1 MSMISIKIN
10 GERARTAPQ
19 STLADILLARK
30 IDAQSTRGVAV
41 ALNDAFVRR
50 NDWGNRVIGEG
61 DQIEIVTAQQ
71 GG

>member
-10 GERARTAPQ
+10 GQLARTAPK
-19 STLADILLARK
+19 STLAEILLARK

-41 ALNDAFVRR
+41 ALNDAIVRR
-50 NDWGNRVIGEG
+50 NDWENRVIDEG

>member
-10 GERARTAPQ
+10 GEQTRTAPQ
-19 STLADILLARK
+19 STLADILLVRK

-41 ALNDAFVRR
+41 ALNDAIVRR
-50 NDWGNRVIGEG
+50 NDWGNRVIDEG